1 MEDLLLDNKLKYS
14 VIIPVFNSSEIIEE
28 LVSRLI
34 IVMDDL
40 KEPYE
45 IICVDD
51 CSEDSSWETL
61 KHLKVTW
68 DSKLKIILLAKNFG
82 QHNATLC
89 GMRLANGIFSVT
101 LDDDLQH
108 QPEDIPNLLNEIENR
123 KLDIIYGIP
132 ITENHKSNFR
142 RISGNIWNKG
152 TNNFDDGLGK
162 GSSFRVLKKT
172 LVNDIVSHQHHFIY
186 IDEILNWYTDSIGM
200 CTVNFKKSKRKK
212 SSYGISKLFLL
223 STNLALFYS
232 SFPLKLITYGGL
244 IMSIISFSLGF
255 FYFLKKIIFGIGA
268 PGFTAIIVSIFFS
281 TSLILTCLGIVG
293 QYLGKIHAALNKKP
307 TYSIKEKYL

>member
-1 MEDLLLDNKLKYS
+1 MEDLLLDTNIKYS
-14 VIIPVFNSSEIIEE
+14 VVIPILNSSKILDE
-28 LVSRLI
+28 LVSRLF
-34 IVMDDL
+34 IVMDSL
-40 KEPYE
+40 KEPFE

-51 CSEDSSWETL
+51 CSEDTSWNTL
-61 KHLKVTW
+61 KRLKVKW
-68 DSKLKIILLAKNFG
+68 DSQLKIILLAKNFG

-89 GMRLANGIFSVT
+89 GMRQANGEFLIT

-123 KLDIIYGIP
+123 ELDVIYGIP
-132 ITENHKSNFR
+132 MTENHKSNFR

-152 TNNFDDGLGK
+152 TNKFDDGLGK

-200 CTVNFKKSKRKK
+200 RTVNFKKSKRKK
-212 SSYGISKLFLL
+212 SRYSISKLFSL

-232 SFPLKLITYGGL
+232 SFPLKLITFGGL
-244 IMSIISFSLGF
+244 IMSTISFSLGL

-293 QYLGKIHAALNKKP
+293 QYLGKIHAVLNKKP
-307 TYSIKEKYL
+307 PYSIKEKYL